1 MERTAARRVC
11 RTGNIALQVDARFWL
26 AGVAA
31 RNGGKQRLRVGMQ
44 RMEEQQKTVKAHK
57 LVVNNRKTS
66 MVTGVLDVL
75 SFNLNE
81 ILLETEQGMLMVK
94 GTDMHVN
101 RLNLEKGE
109 VDLAGNIDNISY
121 SDIHSGAKA
130 GENLLSKL
138 FR

>member
-1 MERTAARRVC
+1 
-11 RTGNIALQVDARFWL
+11 
-26 AGVAA
+26 
-31 RNGGKQRLRVGMQ
+31 
-44 RMEEQQKTVKAHK
+44 MEERQLVKPQNHR
-57 LVVNNRKTS
+57 L
-66 MVTGVLDVL
+66 VTGVLDVL
-75 SFNLNE
+75 SFDLNE